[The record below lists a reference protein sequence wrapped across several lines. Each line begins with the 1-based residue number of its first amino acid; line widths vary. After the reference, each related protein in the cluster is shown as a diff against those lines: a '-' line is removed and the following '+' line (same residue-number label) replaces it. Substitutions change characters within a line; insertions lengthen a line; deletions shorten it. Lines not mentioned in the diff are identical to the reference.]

1 MANETAAGD
10 MAGKYEQERQRLA
23 KLWDAYEK
31 QEKEMAALKEKAGHL
46 EMDLLDRDRIIK
58 SLKDVLE
65 GRDRRTREL
74 EIEMTSLRGDKTGW
88 EPRLK
93 ALETDLRLEREKFAR
108 LFALAE
114 ELEEEIKVAKKA
126 IEARDEWYH
135 SHVDVLGDLNRAMA
149 DYDKM
154 MTTLGK
160 QVETSKAALEKLS
173 KPDG

>member
-1 MANETAAGD
+1 

-31 QEKEMAALKEKAGHL
+31 QEKEMASLKEKVGHL
-46 EMDLLDRDRIIK
+46 ENDLMDRERIIK

-65 GRDRRTREL
+65 TRDRRTREL
-74 EIEMTSLRGDKTGW
+74 EIEMTSLRGDKSGW

-93 ALETDLRLEREKFAR
+93 ALETDLRLERERFAK

-114 ELEEEIKVAKKA
+114 ELEEEVKLAKKA
-126 IEARDEWYH
+126 IAARDDWYRG
-135 SHVDVLGDLNRAMA
+135 HVDVLGDLQRAMD

-154 MTTLGK
+154 MAQLGK
-160 QVETSKAALEKLS
+160 QVELDKAALEKMARN
-173 KPDG
+173 

>member
-1 MANETAAGD
+1 MGNESAAGD

-31 QEKEMAALKEKAGHL
+31 QEKELAALKEKVGHL
-46 EMDLLDRDRIIK
+46 ENDLMDRERIIK

-65 GRDRRTREL
+65 SRDRRTREL

-93 ALETDLRLEREKFAR
+93 SLETDLRQERERFAR

-114 ELEEEIKVAKKA
+114 ELEEEVKLAKQA
-126 IEARDEWYH
+126 IAARDEWYR
-135 SHVDVLGDLNRAMA
+135 SHVDVLGDLQRAMT
-149 DYDKM
+149 DYDVM
-154 MTTLGK
+154 MAQLGK
-160 QVETSKAALEKLS
+160 QVEMDKAALEKLTRN
-173 KPDG
+173 

>member
-1 MANETAAGD
+1 MGNESAAGD

-31 QEKEMAALKEKAGHL
+31 QEKEMASLKEKVGHL
-46 EMDLLDRDRIIK
+46 ENDLMDRERIIK

-65 GRDRRTREL
+65 TRDRRTREL
-74 EIEMTSLRGDKTGW
+74 EIEMTSLRGDKSGW

-93 ALETDLRLEREKFAR
+93 ALETDLRLERERFAK

-114 ELEEEIKVAKKA
+114 ELEEEVKLAKKA
-126 IEARDEWYH
+126 IAARDDWYRG
-135 SHVDVLGDLNRAMA
+135 HVDVLGDLQRAMD

-154 MTTLGK
+154 MAQLGK
-160 QVETSKAALEKLS
+160 QVELDKAALEKMARN
-173 KPDG
+173 

>member
-1 MANETAAGD
+1 MANESAAGD

-31 QEKEMAALKEKAGHL
+31 QEKEMAALKEKMARL
-46 EMDLLDRDRIIK
+46 ESELLDRDRIIK

-65 GRDRRTREL
+65 TRDRRTREL
-74 EIEMTSLRGDKTGW
+74 EIELTSLRGDKTGW

-93 ALETDLRLEREKFAR
+93 ALETDLRLERERFAK

-114 ELEEEIKVAKKA
+114 ELEEEIKAAKKA
-126 IEARDEWYH
+126 VEARDEWYR
-135 SHVDVLGDLNRAMA
+135 SHVDVLGDLQRAMD

-154 MTTLGK
+154 VAQLGK
-160 QVETSKAALEKLS
+160 QAETDRAALDKFS
-173 KPDG
+173 KS

>member
-1 MANETAAGD
+1 MGNESAAGD

-31 QEKEMAALKEKAGHL
+31 QEKEMAALKDKIGHL
-46 EMDLLDRDRIIK
+46 ENDLLDRDRIIK

-65 GRDRRTREL
+65 TRDRRTREL
-74 EIEMTSLRGDKTGW
+74 EIEMTSLRGDKSGW

-93 ALETDLRLEREKFAR
+93 ALETDLRLERERFAK

-114 ELEEEIKVAKKA
+114 ELE
-126 IEARDEWYH
+126 DEWYR
-135 SHVDVLGDLNRAMA
+135 SHVDVLGDLNRAME

-154 MTTLGK
+154 MANLGK
-160 QVETSKAALEKLS
+160 QVESTKADLAKLT
-173 KPDG
+173 KAN